1 MDVIAVHIKKEAY
14 LHHRLT
20 SEMNLRRTMT
30 KKLQEENSDVKAKS
44 KRVIELLTDK
54 LTRAESNVAVYR
66 RRMTVLEERLKASN
80 PRERAITNA
89 PNGEVERKALQD
101 IDTHL
106 PRHNASPYKSPLA
119 VHSYS
124 TASTQISK
132 SISFVEEDIKQS
144 NLVQSIDEY
153 RLQVEEERNID
164 AVEEELQSLSAAKRT
179 ISKLTAVI
187 NDLSLRRSDHL
198 SMSMAETSHHIMK
211 EDEEEQPMEDNR
223 LDLTDCIRELDAFDL
238 VVSDTTTTISS
249 SSSSPHKNTNTNTT
263 NISSEMEHDIAGIAL
278 GMELT
283 HYKSMV
289 ADLTTEMEAMRE
301 ESKVRA
307 MQSIERIKQLKSKL
321 SISSQALV
329 EANHRIASL
338 EHELVEKSQ
347 AVEHY
352 CEAMHKYECELE
364 EVRSAAT
371 AYHSEIDRLRDQMQ
385 RERDRFIKLRK
396 SLSRIDSLQ
405 TSVFSSSSAQSSS
418 ASSSTANNL
427 PTDQIKEIY
436 HLGCDC
442 D

>member
-20 SEMNLRRTMT
+20 SEMNLRKMMT
-30 KKLQEENSDVKAKS
+30 KKLQEENSDVKEKS
-44 KRVIELLTDK
+44 KRVIELLKDK
-54 LTRAESNVAVYR
+54 LNRAESNVAVYR

-89 PNGEVERKALQD
+89 TNGEVKRKALQD
-101 IDTHL
+101 IDTQL

-132 SISFVEEDIKQS
+132 SISFEEEDIKQS

-164 AVEEELQSLSAAKRT
+164 AVEEELHSLSAAKRT

-198 SMSMAETSHHIMK
+198 SMSMVETSHHIMK
-211 EDEEEQPMEDNR
+211 EEEELLEEQPMEDNR

-238 VVSDTTTTISS
+238 VVSDTTTT
-249 SSSSPHKNTNTNTT
+249 SSPPQKNTNTNTT
-263 NISSEMEHDIAGIAL
+263 NISSEMEQDIAGIAL

-289 ADLTTEMEAMRE
+289 VDLTTEMEAMRE

-352 CEAMHKYECELE
+352 SVAMHKYECELE

-371 AYHSEIDRLRDQMQ
+371 AHHSEIDRLRDQMQ

-405 TSVFSSSSAQSSS
+405 ASVFSSSSAQSSS
-418 ASSSTANNL
+418 STSSTTNNL

>member
-101 IDTHL
+101 IDTQL

-124 TASTQISK
+124 SASTQISK

-153 RLQVEEERNID
+153 RLQVEEEKNID

-211 EDEEEQPMEDNR
+211 EELLEEQPMEDNR

-238 VVSDTTTTISS
+238 VVSDTTTSS

-263 NISSEMEHDIAGIAL
+263 SISSEMEHDIAGIAL

-289 ADLTTEMEAMRE
+289 VDLTIEMEAMRE

-307 MQSIERIKQLKSKL
+307 MQSIERIKQLKNKL

-338 EHELVEKSQ
+338 EHELVERSK

-352 CEAMHKYECELE
+352 SVAMHKYECELE

-371 AYHSEIDRLRDQMQ
+371 AHHNEIDRLRDQMQ

-405 TSVFSSSSAQSSS
+405 TSVFSSSAQSSS
-418 ASSSTANNL
+418 SSTSSTANNL